1 MPHEPSFLRLPA
13 VLTTLLLLAVLSVQ
27 HDTAVVMI
35 RDSHGERVGIEEAF
49 HLHRD
54 LVRGKGILDDKWD
67 RLSKCF
73 GGAKKATV
81 VENLVAID
89 VQVVHAGS
97 EDCPVSHVDICRFV
111 HSISS
116 DVSYEVAACTN
127 GSQLASFKT
136 GHAGGG
142 ASIASRGSTRE
153 TYQDALKYPP
163 NDPYFRD
170 QAVFFEAL
178 RIRETWRAVK
188 WSGLPRKDV
197 VVAILDS
204 GITPGHP
211 EFEGKILEGHDAS
224 GAWRKSV
231 EDHNGHG
238 TMVAGILGAT
248 INNGVGMAG
257 IADRVK
263 IFPIRMSHRR
273 STPKYAA
280 IMQAWD
286 AALNFEDTEVIVFAC
301 GGRYDRE
308 RALFYKGVLEK
319 AVAKGIVVLTS
330 TSNSNGVDSQ
340 NEVELPCSL
349 ANGLPGVLCVAATVT
364 TEPMV
369 LAADASKLA
378 SFGVPATDVVYPTRK
393 YDGNHWVYRKN
404 WGSSAAAAAAA
415 GIVVLIKSFK
425 NFRPQEIE
433 RILLNSTKGRVR
445 TKAGDEMSYGV
456 LRPDA
461 AINQAIAEASWARV
475 N

>member
-1 MPHEPSFLRLPA
+1 MPHESFFLRLPRG
-13 VLTTLLLLAVLSVQ
+13 LIILLLLAVLSVQ
-27 HDTAVVMI
+27 YDTAVVMI

-54 LVRGKGILDDKWD
+54 LVRGKGFLDDKWD

-73 GGAKKATV
+73 GRAKKSTV
-81 VENLVAID
+81 IEDLVAID

-97 EDCPVSHVDICRFV
+97 EGCPVSHVDICRFV
-111 HSISS
+111 HSIAS

-136 GHAGGG
+136 GRAGAG
-142 ASIASRGSTRE
+142 ASIASRGSADWTFRN
-153 TYQDALKYPP
+153 ALRYPP

-170 QAVFFEAL
+170 QKMFFKAL
-178 RIRETWRAVK
+178 RIRETWMAVR
-188 WSGLPRKDV
+188 WSGLPRRDV

-211 EFEGKILEGHDAS
+211 EFEGKVLEGFDAS

-231 EDHNGHG
+231 VDHNGHG
-238 TMVAGILGAT
+238 TMVAGILGAC
-248 INNGVGMAG
+248 INNGVGIAG

-263 IFPIRMSHRR
+263 IFPIRMTQRR
-273 STPKYAA
+273 STVNPVRV
-280 IMQAWD
+280 MRAWD
-286 AALNFEDTEVIVFAC
+286 AALKLEDTEVIVYAC
-301 GGRYDRE
+301 AGPFDRDG
-308 RALFYKGVLEK
+308 ALFYERVLKK
-319 AVAKGIVVLTS
+319 AVEKGIVVVTAS
-330 TSNSNGVDSQ
+330 FNSDDVDGQ
-340 NEVELPCSL
+340 NELALPCSL
-349 ANGLPGVLCVAATVT
+349 ANGLPGVLCVAVTVT

-378 SFGVPATDVVYPTRK
+378 SFGVPATDVVHPTPL
-393 YDGNHWVYRKN
+393 YDGDHWVYRKN

-433 RILLNSTKGRVR
+433 RILLNSTEGRVR

-461 AINQAIAEASWARV
+461 RNQSGDS
-475 N
+475 